1 MTEKELQ
8 RLKRAELLGMLFN
21 QIKENEELR
30 QELVKKYREGGTEE
44 AEVLVEERN
53 SGDKRVEL

>member
-30 QELVKKYREGGTEE
+30 QELVKKYREGGAEE